1 MPFTGGSINIAPKTY
16 KLQCVLELAMMAV
29 GKATA
34 CKPTGMAKP
43 LSVTTCCRHELN
55 LFRLS
60 GIQVEPFIAKSRSSP
75 PSTFIIFHKR
85 QSSQAPSQAP
95 DSVYSGRILSLPD
108 GYHLFRTDI
117 ISSGR
122 VLFIPSGCWTSEAF
136 QVYLYSYAVPQQ

>member
-1 MPFTGGSINIAPKTY
+1 MSSTSCQRQTG
-16 KLQCVLELAMMAV
+16 LFF
-29 GKATA
+29 
-34 CKPTGMAKP
+34 
-43 LSVTTCCRHELN
+43 CCPHELN

-60 GIQVEPFIAKSRSSP
+60 GIQVEPFIAKSRLLLL
-75 PSTFIIFHKR
+75 STFITFYKR
-85 QSSQAPSQAP
+85 QSSQVP

>member
-60 GIQVEPFIAKSRSSP
+60 GIQVEPFI
-75 PSTFIIFHKR
+75 TTINIHHI
-85 QSSQAPSQAP
+85 SQTSI
-95 DSVYSGRILSLPD
+95 VSGTIS
-108 GYHLFRTDI
+108 GTGFCLFQTDI